1 MARKKRAQ
9 ALLLESVLNGK
20 PLPGMDRVLTFPELE
35 AGSDTVLLVD
45 DRDPA
50 ELELPS
56 QVRLAGS
63 NEIENAKTRQRYTP
77 VLEFLDGEAMPGKVS
92 VRLRL
97 SRAGGGDVLPLGEIV
112 ATFADTDPL
121 TAAEPTHVRSEEHT
135 LNSSHT

>member
-20 PLPGMDRVLTFPELE
+20 ALPGADRVLTFPELE
-35 AGSDTVLLVD
+35 SLRGEDPVLLVD
-45 DRDPA
+45 DRDTA
-50 ELELPS
+50 ELDLASQLRLVGRSEL
-56 QVRLAGS
+56 
-63 NEIENAKTRQRYTP
+63 ENARTRQSYTP

-121 TAAEPTHVRSEEHT
+121 TAAEPTHV
-135 LNSSHT
+135 LAY